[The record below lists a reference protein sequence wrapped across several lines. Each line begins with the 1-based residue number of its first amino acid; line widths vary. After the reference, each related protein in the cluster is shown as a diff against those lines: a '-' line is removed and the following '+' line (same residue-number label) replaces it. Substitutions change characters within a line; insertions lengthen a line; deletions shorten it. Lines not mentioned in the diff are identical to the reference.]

1 MSAAYSTYRDAS
13 GVITSAT
20 ASLLLIVAPL
30 QAMFSLASVGV
41 FGCAYLSTKLHPRL
55 GNKRVVPAY
64 TGLELEP
71 EE

>member
-1 MSAAYSTYRDAS
+1 MLAAYSTYCDVS
-13 GVITSAT
+13 GVITPGT
-20 ASLLLIVAPL
+20 ASLLLIVTPL
-30 QAMFSLASVGV
+30 QAMFNLAAVGLL
-41 FGCAYLSTKLHPRL
+41 GCAYLSTKLHPRL